1 MPDNHERN
9 PMQPS
14 LPTEIERH
22 LTLFVDA
29 AQSAFGADLKA
40 AVLFGSAADGQLRAT
55 SDVNLLLLLKRFAP
69 ASADALRAPLR
80 MAHAAIDLQV
90 MFLLESELADAAD
103 AFAVK
108 FSDIVARHRVLL
120 GSDPFASLH
129 TSREAV
135 LRRLRQVLLNQQLR
149 MRERYLLVS
158 LHEEQLA
165 GAIADAASPLRS
177 AAASLAQLSGRP
189 PLPGKQALEAFV
201 DTLGEPALQTA
212 LESMSTARETA
223 RLAPGLALPA
233 FTGLMVITERLRDH
247 AEQMR

>member
-1 MPDNHERN
+1 MKDATI
-9 PMQPS
+9 QPS
-14 LPTEIERH
+14 LPDDIERH
-22 LTLFVDA
+22 LQLFVAA
-29 AQSAFGADLKA
+29 AQNAFGPDLAA

-80 MAHAAIDLQV
+80 MAHAAIDLKV

-177 AAASLAQLSGRP
+177 AAASLAQLAGRP
-189 PLPGKQALEAFV
+189 PMPGKQALEAFV

-223 RLAPGLALPA
+223 RLAPGMALPA